1 MAKQMHRGAASAKA
15 TTSSVKQKKTASQE
29 QAASP
34 LQSTLLQMQ
43 RAYGNQATSRFLSGQ
58 IQRKAAIQRMPEDE
72 EELQLKADPAQ
83 RMPEEEELQLKADPA
98 QRMPEEEELQLK
110 ADPAQRMPDEEE
122 LQLKAEAPVQRKS
135 TPANK
140 MPEDVQAKM
149 ETAMNTDFSDVNI
162 HVGSQASDVGALAY
176 AQGNDIH
183 FAQGKFDPHSQ
194 SGQELLGHELAHV
207 VQQRQGRVQP
217 TTEVGGLP
225 VNDDPKLEQE
235 ADNLGRQAASLKL
248 EEK

>member
-15 TTSSVKQKKTASQE
+15 TTSSVKQKKTATQE
-29 QAASP
+29 QSATP
-34 LQSTLLQMQ
+34 LQNTLLQMQ

-98 QRMPEEEELQLK
+98 QRMP
-110 ADPAQRMPDEEE
+110 DEEE

-135 TPANK
+135 TASNK

-149 ETAMNTDFSDVNI
+149 ESAMNADFSDVNI

-248 EEK
+248 EDK